1 MVIRHESRV
10 DTPPYRPRPQP
21 TRRRLPTR
29 RVLRSRRAILFAVGA
44 GAVATA
50 GLGSTAFL
58 LFRDESIPSSPTDR
72 SGSPWDLGSF
82 ADRDASYVQAFGGS
96 VDLGAS
102 GLADSP
108 AKAAAAAGAATPRF
122 PTPLSRDPALH
133 LLRRT
138 TFGPT
143 APDLAEVRRE
153 GIDTWI
159 ERQLSPDLVPD
170 DSMERALTTFPTI
183 NMSTAELRRSLEDG
197 SYDAMYELGQATL
210 ARQLWSHRQLYE
222 VMVDF
227 WANHLNITNPLDGG
241 WDNRSVYDREVI
253 RRHALGRFNEMLLAS
268 ARSPAML
275 RYLDNASSDRR
286 NVNENYGRE
295 LLELHSVGIEGGYT
309 EADVRQSAYIMTGR
323 TVNDDGEFEYRARRH
338 WTGKVKVLAFTHDN
352 KSGPQGLAVGDTY
365 VNYLARHPATAKH
378 IGRKLAVRFVAD
390 NPPASLVDRL
400 AQAYLDNGTAIVPV
414 LRVLFRSLEFWIA
427 NGLKTRRPLENFVA
441 AGRALGIS
449 PGPDIPSAMRE
460 LYYSTERLGQAP
472 LQWGPPNGYPDVAGA
487 WNSAHAMLGIW
498 NSHRALVQGYHKGV
512 MYTKP
517 EYFASPRPATMG
529 PYLDALAKRLVFEPL
544 GAREKNAMLAFLG
557 MKDATKVPNGT
568 LGGKVQHLVPLVL
581 DSVYHA
587 LR

>member
-1 MVIRHESRV
+1 MAIRYESRV

-21 TRRRLPTR
+21 PKRRPGKP
-29 RVLRSRRAILFAVGA
+29 RVLRSRRAVLIAIGA
-44 GAVATA
+44 GAVAAA
-50 GLGSTAFL
+50 GLGTTAYL
-58 LFRDESIPSSPTDR
+58 TLTGGDTDSGATNR
-72 SGSPWDLGSF
+72 GGSPWDLGGF
-82 ADRDASYVQAFGGS
+82 ADRDASYVQALGGA

-102 GLADSP
+102 GTADMPS
-108 AKAAAAAGAATPRF
+108 KAAAAAGAATPRF
-122 PTPLSRDPALH
+122 PTPLSRDPGLH
-133 LLRRT
+133 LLRRV

-153 GIDTWI
+153 GIDSWI
-159 ERQLSPDLVPD
+159 ERQLAPDSVPD
-170 DSMERALTTFPTI
+170 DSMDRALTAFPTI
-183 NMSTAELRRSLEDG
+183 GMSTAELRKSLEDN
-197 SYDAMYELGQATL
+197 SYDAMFQLGQATL

-227 WANHLNITNPLDGG
+227 WANHLNVTNPFDGG

-253 RRHALGRFNEMLLAS
+253 RAHAFGRFNEMLLAS

-309 EADVRQSAYIMTGR
+309 EADVRHSAYIMTGR
-323 TVNDDGEFEYRARRH
+323 TVDDDGEFEYRARRH
-338 WTGKVKVLAFTHDN
+338 WTGKVKVLGFTHDN
-352 KSGPQGLAVGDTY
+352 KSNQQGLAVGDAY

-378 IGRKLAVRFVAD
+378 IARKLAVRFVCD
-390 NPPASLVDRL
+390 NPPPALVERL
-400 AQAYLDNGTAIVPV
+400 AQTYLDSGTAIVPV

-427 NGLKTRRPLENFVA
+427 TGLKTRRPLENFVA
-441 AGRALGIS
+441 AGRALGIA
-449 PGPDIPSAMRE
+449 PGPDVPSAMQE
-460 LYYSTERLGQAP
+460 LYYSTERLGHAP
-472 LQWGPPNGYPDVAGA
+472 LKWGPPNGYPDVSGA

-498 NSHRALVQGYHKGV
+498 NSHRALVQGWHKGV
-512 MYTKP
+512 AYTKP

-529 PYLDALAKRLVFEPL
+529 PYLDILASRLVFEPL
-544 GAREKNAMLAFLG
+544 AARDKEALLKFLG
-557 MKDATKVPNGT
+557 LKDSSKVANAT
-568 LGGKVQHLVPLVL
+568 LGGKVAHLVPLVL

>member
-1 MVIRHESRV
+1 MVIRYESRV

-21 TRRRLPTR
+21 KRRRNPAR
-29 RVLRSRRAILFAVGA
+29 RILRSRRGILLAVGA

-50 GLGSTAFL
+50 GLGSTAFM
-58 LFRDESIPSSPTDR
+58 LFRDEGIPGSPTDR
-72 SGSPWDLGSF
+72 SGSPWDLGAF
-82 ADRDASYVQAFGGS
+82 ADRDASYVQFLGGA

-102 GLADSP
+102 GLADLPS
-108 AKAAAAAGAATPRF
+108 KAAEAAGKATPRF

-133 LLRRT
+133 LLRRA

-153 GIDTWI
+153 GIDAWL
-159 ERQLSPDLVPD
+159 ERQLAPEQVPD
-170 DSMERALTTFPTI
+170 DSMDRALSTFPLV
-183 NMSTAELRRSLEDG
+183 NMSTAELRGTLEGG
-197 SYDAMYELGQATL
+197 SYDAMFQLGQATL

-227 WANHLNITNPLDGG
+227 WANHLNITNPFDGG
-241 WDNRSVYDREVI
+241 WDNRTVYDREVI

-275 RYLDNASSDRR
+275 RYLDNASSEKR

-338 WTGKVKVLAFTHDN
+338 WTGKVKVLGFVHDN
-352 KSGPQGLAVGDTY
+352 KSGSQGLAVGDAY
-365 VNYLARHPATAKH
+365 VNYLARHPATAKY
-378 IGRKLAVRFVAD
+378 IARKLAVRFVAD
-390 NPPASLVDRL
+390 NPPVSLVDRL
-400 AQAYLDNGTAIVPV
+400 AQTYLENGTAIVPV
-414 LRVLFRSLEFWIA
+414 LRVLFRSLEFWISS
-427 NGLKTRRPLENFVA
+427 GLKTRRPLENFVA
-441 AGRALGIS
+441 SGRALGIS
-449 PGPDIPSAMRE
+449 PGPNIPDAMRE
-460 LYYSTERLGQAP
+460 LYYSTERLGHAP

-498 NSHRALVQGYHKGV
+498 NSHRALVQGWHKGV
-512 MYTKP
+512 VYTKP
-517 EYFASPRPATMG
+517 EYFATPRPATIG
-529 PYLDALAKRLVFEPL
+529 PYLDALAQRLLFEKLAP
-544 GAREKNAMLAFLG
+544 REKNAMLAFLG
-557 MKDATKVPNGT
+557 LKDASKVPNST